1 MRHFNPRRAPFPFP
15 RRAPSR
21 GFAMAPRNIRKKKPQ
36 TSDDEDE
43 EDPRTLQ
50 TRIDDARVLIKNR
63 AKAKVRQPWQT
74 NRFHHNLFTF
84 NMQIIRLN

>member
-1 MRHFNPRRAPFPFP
+1 
-15 RRAPSR
+15 
-21 GFAMAPRNIRKKKPQ
+21 MAPRNIRKKKPQ

-63 AKAKVRQPWQT
+63 AKAKVRQP
-74 NRFHHNLFTF
+74 
-84 NMQIIRLN
+84 